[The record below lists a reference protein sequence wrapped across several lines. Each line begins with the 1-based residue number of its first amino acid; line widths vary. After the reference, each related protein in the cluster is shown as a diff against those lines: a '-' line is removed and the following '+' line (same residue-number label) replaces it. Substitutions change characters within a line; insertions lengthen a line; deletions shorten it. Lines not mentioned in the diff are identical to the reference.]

1 MTRGKHA
8 AYLPIGALAQW
19 ALYGL
24 ASGQTEEDILG
35 ALGVDPETL
44 GVWLADEPVAARLEA
59 LKTYE
64 AALGAFARLIAL
76 TPEAVDAFERALA
89 GDNSQVA
96 VRAAREVLDRVGLGR
111 PAPVVRSRSAAASS
125 KTDAPSERVIRVEY
139 GTPDHQ
145 AVSAAPWADRDSEA
159 SGAVQGG
166 GVREALR
173 EDGDGQDPGD

>member
-1 MTRGKHA
+1 MTRGKPG

-24 ASGQTEEDILG
+24 ASGQTEEDILA
-35 ALGVDPETL
+35 ALGIDPETL

-59 LKTYE
+59 LKTYD
-64 AALGAFARLIAL
+64 AALAAFARLIAL

-89 GDNSQVA
+89 EGNSQVA

-111 PAPVVRSRSAAASS
+111 PAPVVRSRPAASNNAG
-125 KTDAPSERVIRVEY
+125 APSERVIRVEY

-145 AVSAAPWADRDSEA
+145 AVSAAPWADRDPEA
-159 SGAVQGG
+159 SGALQGG
-166 GVREALR
+166 GVRTPLR
-173 EDGDGQDPGD
+173 QDGGGQDPGD